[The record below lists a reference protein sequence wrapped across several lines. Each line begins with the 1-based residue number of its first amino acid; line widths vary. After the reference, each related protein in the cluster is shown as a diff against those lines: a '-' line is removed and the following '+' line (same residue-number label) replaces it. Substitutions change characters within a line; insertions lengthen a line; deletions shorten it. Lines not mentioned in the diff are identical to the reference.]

1 MHIIICYFSL
11 FLIEVFLL
19 LVSVRIIDK
28 IMQFTN
34 ALLHRVLFCM
44 VSSGDCYMI
53 FRVILGRRKKVIN
66 SFVFI
71 VLLWIFCTVDFHF
84 FYGAQYSK
92 FVFLL
97 LIDNQSIKKKKRER
111 KIQKKIAAVQM
122 DSHSSY
128 FFQFH
133 FHIALD

>member
-1 MHIIICYFSL
+1 MIIKCLSNKNFLFKLAIVHFLSHNIYPIGTHAHNHLLFFSL

-19 LVSVRIIDK
+19 LVSFRIIDK

-84 FYGAQYSK
+84 FLWSPIFQIC
-92 FVFLL
+92 VF
-97 LIDNQSIKKKKRER
+97 ITHRQSI
-111 KIQKKIAAVQM
+111 
-122 DSHSSY
+122 D
-128 FFQFH
+128 
-133 FHIALD
+133 